1 MFEITANNLMRKA
14 DIKSL
19 KLQDENYKI
28 IFFYYGDYEEDIK
41 INGSCDVRNL
51 SMSCKVNDGAL
62 PIDCMAGKMFI
73 DIQDYLPLLA
83 VDEIAE
89 FKKQLDLACASA
101 KELQDIIKQYFG
113 IEV

>member
-1 MFEITANNLMRKA
+1 MFDITANNLERKS
-14 DIKSL
+14 DIKTL

-28 IFFYYGDYEEDIK
+28 IFFYYGDYEEDMK

-51 SMSCKVNDGAL
+51 SMSCKVKGDAL
-62 PIDCMAGKMFI
+62 PVDCMAGKMFV
-73 DIQDYLPLLA
+73 DIQDCLPLLA
-83 VDEIAE
+83 VDEIVE

-101 KELQDIIKQYFG
+101 TQLQDIIKQYFG